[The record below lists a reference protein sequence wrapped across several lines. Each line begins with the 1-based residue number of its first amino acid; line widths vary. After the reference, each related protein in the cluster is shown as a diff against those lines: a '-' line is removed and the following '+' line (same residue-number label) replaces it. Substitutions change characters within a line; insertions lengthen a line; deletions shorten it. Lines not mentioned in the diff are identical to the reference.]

1 VGLRLTRFRSAAEVC
16 PTGDRLSGLPRG
28 NMRSLISRTSHGLV
42 WLMLVTLGAC
52 DSAPEVAKTRADGR
66 RSAPRAEEVE
76 QRLGE
81 LVSYDNGLLS
91 VYDPLLKTIFIMP
104 SHTSW
109 TVECGAL
116 GFRVRFGSDSENRA
130 SVTLSYLSIPHESC
144 RSLASSA
151 ARVVAAIAGGTSPKH
166 QGKYLC
172 P

>member
-1 VGLRLTRFRSAAEVC
+1 
-16 PTGDRLSGLPRG
+16 
-28 NMRSLISRTSHGLV
+28 MRSLTSRTGHGFM
-42 WLMLVTLGAC
+42 WLLLVTLAAC

-66 RSAPRAEEVE
+66 LSAPRAEEVQ

-81 LVSYDNGLLS
+81 LVSYGDGLLS

-104 SHTSW
+104 SNTSW
-109 TVECGAL
+109 TVECGPL
-116 GFRVRFGSDSENRA
+116 GFRVRFGSDLENRA
-130 SVTLSYLSIPHESC
+130 SVTLSYLSIPYESC

>member
-1 VGLRLTRFRSAAEVC
+1 MTSQ
-16 PTGDRLSGLPRG
+16 
-28 NMRSLISRTSHGLV
+28 ISHGLG
-42 WLMLVTLGAC
+42 WLLLVTLGAC
-52 DSAPEVAKTRADGR
+52 HSTPEVAKTRADGR
-66 RSAPRAEEVE
+66 LAAPRAEEVE

-109 TVECGAL
+109 TVECGVL
-116 GFRVRFGSDSENRA
+116 GFRVRFGSDSESRA

-144 RSLASSA
+144 RSLALSA
-151 ARVVAAIAGGTSPKH
+151 ARVVAALASTDSLGTYYNACVK
-166 QGKYLC
+166 GKYFC